1 MTNDEGPRTA
11 KFRHSDFLIL
21 ISESCRDKFFGP
33 SLRRKLTKKNIKL
46 MIIAGEASG
55 DLHGGD
61 LCRELIK
68 LQPGLSLFGMG
79 GEKMKDAGVELIQ
92 EISRTGVV
100 GFWEVYKD
108 LGHYRRIFK
117 KMVAELDNHRPDGVI
132 LIDYPGFNIRF
143 ARQAHRRGIKV
154 IYYISPQVWAWGA
167 GRVRK
172 LEQSVDKMLV
182 IFDFEKEFYRDSSL
196 PVEFVG
202 HPLVDN
208 FPADLSRGSASP
220 GLKAKDRP
228 WIGLL
233 PGSRATEL
241 EKLLPL
247 LVKTA
252 ALIRQELP
260 TAEFVLPLA
269 SPSLEKI
276 VLPYLSGLSFPIHLR
291 IGRSREVLAAADL
304 VIAASGTVTLEA
316 AAAATPL
323 IVVYK
328 ISLFSWL
335 LARFLIKVPYISLVN
350 LVGGEE
356 IVPEYLQFQATPP
369 RVARR
374 VLRLFSHPEERE
386 EMIKRLMEV
395 RRKLGPPGAARR
407 AAAAVLATLNPDSAS
422 AGLN

>member
-1 MTNDEGPRTA
+1 
-11 KFRHSDFLIL
+11 
-21 ISESCRDKFFGP
+21 
-33 SLRRKLTKKNIKL
+33 
-46 MIIAGEASG
+46 MIIAGEPSG
-55 DLHGGD
+55 DLHGAD
-61 LCRELIK
+61 LCRELFK
-68 LQPGLSLFGMG
+68 LRDDLSLFGMG
-79 GEKMKDAGVELIQ
+79 GEKMKEAGVELIQ
-92 EISRTGVV
+92 EIGRTGVV

-117 KMVAELDNHRPDGVI
+117 KMVEEMDARRPDGVI

-172 LEQSVDKMLV
+172 LEKFVDKMLV
-182 IFDFEKEFYRDSSL
+182 IFDFEKEFYRSSPL

-208 FPADLSRGSASP
+208 FPTALNRDSARP
-220 GLKAKDRP
+220 GEKEKDQP
-228 WIGLL
+228 LIGLL
-233 PGSRATEL
+233 PGSRALEL

-260 TAEFVLPLA
+260 SAEFVIPLA
-269 SPSLEKI
+269 SAALEKSAR
-276 VLPYLSGLSFPIHLR
+276 PYLSGLSFPIR
-291 IGRSREVLAAADL
+291 IKIGPSREVLTATDL

-316 AAAATPL
+316 AACATPL

-328 ISLFSWL
+328 LSLFSWL
-335 LARFLIKVPYISLVN
+335 LAHFLIKVPYISLVN
-350 LVGGEE
+350 LVGGEQ
-356 IVPEYLQFQATPP
+356 IVPEYLQFQATPR

-374 VLRLFSHPEERE
+374 ALRLLSHPEERE
-386 EMIKRLMEV
+386 EMIERLSEV

-407 AAAAVLATLNPDSAS
+407 AAAAVLATLNSDKK
-422 AGLN
+422 

>member
-1 MTNDEGPRTA
+1 
-11 KFRHSDFLIL
+11 
-21 ISESCRDKFFGP
+21 
-33 SLRRKLTKKNIKL
+33 

-55 DLHGGD
+55 DLHGAA
-61 LCRELIK
+61 LCRELFK
-68 LQPGLSLFGMG
+68 LHPDLSIYGMG
-79 GEKMKDAGVELIQ
+79 GEKMKDSGVELIQ
-92 EISRTGVV
+92 EIERTGVV

-117 KMVAELDNHRPDGVI
+117 NMEKELERRHPDGVI

-172 LEQSVDKMLV
+172 LEKYVDKMLV
-182 IFDFEKEFYRDSSL
+182 IFDFEKDFYRSSSL

-208 FPADLSRGSASP
+208 FPVELDRDSART
-220 GLKAKDRP
+220 GLKLKDHP
-228 WIGLL
+228 LIGLL
-233 PGSRATEL
+233 PGSRASEQ

-247 LVKTA
+247 LVETA
-252 ALIRQELP
+252 AMIRQELP
-260 TAEFVLPLA
+260 SAEFVIPLA
-269 SPSLEKI
+269 SSSLEKSAR
-276 VLPYLSGLSFPIHLR
+276 PYLSELSFPIRLQL
-291 IGRSREVLAAADL
+291 GQSREVLAAADL

-316 AAAATPL
+316 AASATPL

-335 LARFLIKVPYISLVN
+335 LARLLIKVPYISLVN
-350 LVGGEE
+350 LVGGGE
-356 IVPEYLQFQATPP
+356 IVPEYIQFQATPD

-374 VLRLFSHPEERE
+374 ALRLLSRPEERE
-386 EMIKRLMEV
+386 KMIKRLSEV
-395 RRKLGPPGAARR
+395 RRKLGPPGASRR
-407 AAAAVLATLNPDSAS
+407 AAAAVLAMLNPLAAS
-422 AGLN
+422 VEF